1 MRTLRKAYQVLNKNS
16 AQPIKELKS
25 KEKGGRK
32 VPVILT
38 AEMQKHLS
46 TVLQIRDELGIKSP
60 LIFIKPQSSCPVRGS
75 DCLRKLSKACRAK
88 CPETLTS
95 TKLRK
100 HLATMTQ
107 NLGLSETNLLM
118 YVLAKCMGHDI
129 RIHRQFYRLPEN
141 TVELAKVTKIM
152 HLINTGN
159 MSKYKGKDFDDIEF
173 SQTGNNFYSYLHVES
188 LLL

>member
-1 MRTLRKAYQVLNKNS
+1 M
-16 AQPIKELKS
+16 KS

-107 NLGLSETNLLM
+107 NLGLSETNLD
-118 YVLAKCMGHDI
+118 VLAKFMGHDI

>member
-1 MRTLRKAYQVLNKNS
+1 M
-16 AQPIKELKS
+16 
-25 KEKGGRK
+25 
-32 VPVILT
+32 ILT
-38 AEMQKHLS
+38 DEMQKHIS

-75 DCLRKLSKACRAK
+75 DCLRKFSKACGAK

-107 NLGLSETNLLM
+107 ILGLSETNLD
-118 YVLAKCMGHDI
+118 VLAKFIGHDI

-173 SQTGNNFYSYLHVES
+173 SQTANNFFSYLHVES

>member
-1 MRTLRKAYQVLNKNS
+1 M
-16 AQPIKELKS
+16 KS

-38 AEMQKHLS
+38 DEMQKHLS

-107 NLGLSETNLLM
+107 LLGFSETNLD
-118 YVLAKCMGHDI
+118 VLAKFMGHDI

-141 TVELAKVTKIM
+141 TVKLAKVTKKCTLLTLGICP
-152 HLINTGN
+152 NTKAKIL
-159 MSKYKGKDFDDIEF
+159 M
-173 SQTGNNFYSYLHVES
+173 T
-188 LLL
+188 